1 MKINNTD
8 FKFFRLYSS
17 NYNRL
22 SDDNDDD
29 DDDDD
34 DDDGNCFCGIVDQ

>member
-1 MKINNTD
+1 MKISNTD

-17 NYNRL
+17 NYNIL